1 MTTPR
6 QPKLQRLTLFL
17 FKEGMALDDV
27 IPERDELLSYHVLGL
42 GVDEDNLFVKASF
55 VSRPKWVTYLDPHVD
70 QDLESLLSASAAAAL
85 VMRAG
90 DRTFALTFGQ
100 GRHLL
105 DAEAVI
111 HDFGLKVVLN
121 TVAYDQLKS
130 VDARSVDELTIHTR
144 RDVSRD
150 SSFEAFG
157 LDVTRDLIRTVTGT
171 PRDETLARKLTGST
185 ALALNTR
192 VQVPELPELAE
203 RLLDRYVAADYRA
216 HFDFIDHLR
225 PVSDPVLARRLQ
237 DALLDDL
244 RARSITDLHLAPPEV
259 LDHLDI
265 EGFRFT
271 TQDRDSDPENDPRIS
286 AYLDSIDLDALS
298 YDKLKSD
305 RVVPIRA
312 SDGVAQRGW
321 SVYRCIVYETSDEER
336 LYVLSAGDW
345 YEVSLD
351 FKRRVEE
358 DVRRLAPLELDL
370 PDARFNE
377 SESDYN
383 ARAADA
389 IGALCL
395 DEKLVRDEGPDKM
408 EICDLLTADGKLI
421 HVKKRGRSST
431 LSHLFAQGV
440 NSAERLRSD
449 DQFRELARGVIAR
462 EDAAFADVVPAGRPD
477 PANHEIGF
485 VVITRSTRE
494 TPLTLPFFSVVSLR
508 AAAQRLENQG
518 FRVRVAKVP
527 EPRSA

>member
-1 MTTPR
+1 MPR

-17 FKEGMALDDV
+17 FKEGMTLDDV
-27 IPERDELLSYHVLGL
+27 IPEREQLQSYHVRGL
-42 GVDEDNLFVKASF
+42 GIDDDNLFVKASF
-55 VSRPKWVTYLDPHVD
+55 VNQPKWVPYLEPHVE
-70 QDLESLLSASAAAAL
+70 QDLDSLLSSTAAAAL

-90 DRTFALTFGQ
+90 DRTLALAFGQ

-105 DAEAVI
+105 ETEAVT

-130 VDARSVDELTIHTR
+130 VDARSVDELTVHTR

-192 VQVPELPELAE
+192 AQIPELPELAE
-203 RLLDRYVAADYRA
+203 RLLDRYAATDYRE

-225 PVSDPVLARRLQ
+225 PVSDAALIARLQ
-237 DALLDDL
+237 NALLEDL

-271 TQDRDSDPENDPRIS
+271 TQERDSDPEADPRIS
-286 AYLDSIDLDALS
+286 AYLDSIDRDSLS
-298 YDKLKSD
+298 FEKLKSD
-305 RVVPIRA
+305 RVVPIHA
-312 SDGVAQRGW
+312 DGVAQRGW
-321 SVYRCIVYETSDEER
+321 SVFRCIVYETSDQER
-336 LYVLSAGDW
+336 LYVLSAGEW

-351 FKRRVEE
+351 FKRRVDE
-358 DVRRLAPLELDL
+358 DVRRLVPLELDL
-370 PDARFNE
+370 PEARFNE
-377 SESDYN
+377 SEGDYN
-383 ARAADA
+383 ARAANA

-408 EICDLLTADGKLI
+408 EVCDLLTADGKLI

-431 LSHLFAQGV
+431 LSHLFAQGI
-440 NSAERLRSD
+440 NSAERLRGD
-449 DQFRELARGVIAR
+449 DEFRGRARALIAR
-462 EDAAFADVVPAGRPD
+462 EGAAFADVVPAERPN
-477 PANHEIGF
+477 PADHEIGF
-485 VVITRSTRE
+485 VIITRSTRE